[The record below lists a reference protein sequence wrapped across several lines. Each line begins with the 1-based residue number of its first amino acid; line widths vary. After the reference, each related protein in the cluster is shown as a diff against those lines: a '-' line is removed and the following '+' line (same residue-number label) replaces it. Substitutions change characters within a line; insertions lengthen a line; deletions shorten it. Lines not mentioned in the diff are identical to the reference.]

1 MENFYDPNW
10 VAGFYDQY
18 ADKEWSRWDRDAVHA
33 VRFYVHVHYLRQ
45 WVKPGMRVLE
55 AGAASG
61 RFTQVLAELGAKVT
75 VLDLSPKQLEL
86 NQANAA
92 EHEFEEAVEERVL
105 ADICDLSRFKDA
117 SFDAVVCY
125 GGPLSYV
132 FDARDLALAEL
143 LRVTKAAGPVLLSVM
158 CNWGTHKEYLYDIM
172 HGGSAAQ
179 IQAVATTGD
188 LHPDTWPVETHRCH
202 MFKADELKA
211 FIQHSGAELVAISAS
226 NALTSGHQS
235 GLDGLRKDRKR
246 WQDLLQLELQAC
258 ASPGCL
264 DMGTHLIAVAKK
276 A

>member
-1 MENFYDPNW
+1 VPERYDPAWVAAFYDK
-10 VAGFYDQY
+10 Y
-18 ADKEWSRWDRDAVHA
+18 ADKEWSRWDRDAVQA

-61 RFTQVLAELGAKVT
+61 RFTQVLAELGANVT
-75 VLDLSPKQLEL
+75 VLDLSPGQLEL
-86 NQANAA
+86 NRANAA
-92 EHEFEEAVEERVL
+92 EHAFEEAVEDRVL

-132 FDARDLALAEL
+132 FDARDKALAEL
-143 LRVTKAAGPVLLSVM
+143 LRVAKAGAPVLMSVM
-158 CNWGTHKEYLYDIM
+158 SNWGTHKEYLYDIM
-172 HGGSAAQ
+172 HGGSAQQ
-179 IQAVATTGD
+179 IAAVVATGD

-211 FIQHSGAELVAISAS
+211 FIQKAGAQVAAISAS
-226 NALTSGHQS
+226 NALSTAHQA

-246 WQDLLQLELQAC
+246 WQSLLDMELQAC

-264 DMGTHLIAVAKK
+264 DLGTHLIAVACK